1 MRKISGI
8 LVASA
13 LVASITLV
21 APAAYA
27 NETITGSGASYS
39 NSMHQTCI
47 AGYSAASTNKVTYTS
62 TGSGTGKT
70 QFAAGTTQFGG
81 SDSLYTSDAP
91 ANFTYV
97 PLIGGP
103 IAIIFNVKNVKTLNL
118 TPKLIDGIFLGK
130 ITKWNDPKIK
140 AVNAAV
146 ASKLPNAT
154 IQVTYRSDGSGT
166 TNNFG
171 NYMKQTVGGNWK
183 AADAW
188 ADASGST
195 LGTGGNKGSG
205 VITTVTGLANSIG
218 YVDLAETL
226 TAGLPFAA
234 VQNAAGQYLK
244 PTVSASNKFITANSA
259 GVADNGQL
267 VFNYKLKVAGGYNLS
282 LVSYGLAP
290 TKSTVAS
297 KGAAVKD
304 YFTYFV
310 NTCAPKEA
318 AKTGYVAISGKLKT
332 KAIELI
338 AKIK

>member
-27 NETITGSGASYS
+27 NETITGSGSSYM
-39 NSMHQTCI
+39 NSMQQTCI

-62 TGSGTGKT
+62 KGSGTGKT
-70 QFAAGTTQFGG
+70 EFANGSTQFGG
-81 SDSLYTSDAP
+81 SDSLYSSDQP

-97 PLIGGP
+97 PLVGGP
-103 IAIIFNVKNVKTLNL
+103 IAIVFNVPGVKTLNL
-118 TPKLIDGIFLGK
+118 TPKLLDGIFTAK
-130 ITKWNDPKIK
+130 ITKWNDAKIK

-146 ASKLPNAT
+146 ASKLPNKA
-154 IQVTYRSDGSGT
+154 IQVVFRSDTSGT

-171 NYMKQTVGGNWK
+171 NYMKQTVGGSWK

-195 LGTGGNKGSG
+195 KGTGASKNSG
-205 VITTVTGLANSIG
+205 IVTTVKGLANSIS
-218 YVDLAETL
+218 YADLADVM
-226 TAGLPFAA
+226 TAGLSYASL
-234 VQNAAGQYLK
+234 QNGAGQYIK
-244 PTVSASNKFITANSA
+244 PTVSASAKFLGASTLSS
-259 GVADNGQL
+259 NGEV
-267 VFNYKLKVAGGYNLS
+267 VFDYKKKVTGGYNLT
-282 LVSYGLAP
+282 LVAYGMAP
-290 TKSTVAS
+290 TKSAFAS
-297 KGAAVKD
+297 KAAAVKD
-304 YFTYFV
+304 YFTYFI

-318 AKTGYVAISGKLKT
+318 AKTGYVAVSGKLKT
-332 KAIELI
+332 KALELI

>member
-13 LVASITLV
+13 LVASIALV

-47 AGYSAASTNKVTYTS
+47 AGYSAASTNKVTYAS
-62 TGSGTGKT
+62 KGSGTGKT
-70 QFAAGTTQFGG
+70 EFANGTTQFGG
-81 SDSLYTSDAP
+81 SDSLYSSDAP

-97 PLIGGP
+97 PMIGGP
-103 IAIIFNVKNVKTLNL
+103 IAIVFNVQGVKSLNL
-118 TPKLIDGIFLGK
+118 TPKLLDGIFTGT
-130 ITKWNDPKIK
+130 IAKWNDAKIK

-146 ASKLPNAT
+146 ASKLPNKA
-154 IQVTYRSDGSGT
+154 IQVVFRSDNSGT

-171 NYMKQTVGGNWK
+171 NYMKQTVGGKWK

-195 LGTGGNKGSG
+195 KGTGASKNSG
-205 VITTVTGLANSIG
+205 IVTTVSGLANSIS
-218 YVDLAETL
+218 YADLADVM
-226 TAGLPFAA
+226 TAGLSYAS
-234 VQNAAGQYLK
+234 VQNGAGQYVK
-244 PTVSASNKFITANSA
+244 PTVSASAKFLAANNVSS
-259 GVADNGQL
+259 NGEV
-267 VFNYKLKVAGGYNLS
+267 VFAYKKKVTGGYNLT
-282 LVSYGLAP
+282 LVSYGMAP
-290 TKSTVAS
+290 TKSPFAS
-297 KGAAVKD
+297 KAAAVKD
-304 YFTYFV
+304 YFTYFI
-310 NTCAPKEA
+310 NTCAPKQA

-332 KAIELI
+332 KALELV

>member
-21 APAAYA
+21 APSAYA
-27 NETITGSGASYS
+27 AETITGSGASYS

-47 AGYSAASTNKVTYTS
+47 AGYTTHTVTYAS
-62 TGSGTGKT
+62 KGSGTGKT
-70 QFAAGTTQFGG
+70 EFANGSTIFGG
-81 SDSLYTSDAP
+81 SDSLYSSDAP

-97 PLIGGP
+97 PMIGGP
-103 IAIIFNVKNVKTLNL
+103 IAIVYNIKGVKSLNL
-118 TPKLIDGIFLGK
+118 TPKLLSDIFTGK
-130 ITKWNDPKIK
+130 VKKWNAAPIK
-140 AVNAAV
+140 AVNTAV
-146 ASKLPNAT
+146 AAKLPNKA
-154 IQVTYRSDGSGT
+154 IQVVFRSDTSGT

-171 NYMKQTVGGNWK
+171 NYMKQTVGGSWK

-195 LGTGGNKGSG
+195 LGTGASKNSG
-205 VITTVTGLANSIG
+205 IVTTVSGLANSIS
-218 YVDLAETL
+218 YADLADVMTAKL
-226 TAGLPFAA
+226 TYASVRNG
-234 VQNAAGQYLK
+234 AGQYIK
-244 PTVSASNKFITANSA
+244 PTVAASGRFLAANT
-259 GVADNGQL
+259 VATNGEV
-267 VFNYKLKVAGGYNLS
+267 VFDYKKKVAGGYNLT

-290 TKSTVAS
+290 TKSSNANAA
-297 KGAAVKD
+297 KAGAVKD

-318 AKTGYVAISGKLKT
+318 AKIGYVAISGKLKA

>member
-8 LVASA
+8 LAASA

-39 NSMHQTCI
+39 NPMHQTCI
-47 AGYSAASTNKVTYTS
+47 AGYSAASTNKVTYAS
-62 TGSGTGKT
+62 KGSGTGKT
-70 QFAAGTTQFGG
+70 EFANGTTQFGG
-81 SDSLYTSDAP
+81 SDSLYSSDAP

-103 IAIIFNVKNVKTLNL
+103 VAIVFNVKGVKNVNL
-118 TPKLIDGIFLGK
+118 TPKLLDGIFKGT
-130 ITKWNDPKIK
+130 ITKWNAAAIK
-140 AVNAAV
+140 KVNAAV

-154 IQVTYRSDGSGT
+154 IQIVFRSGNSGT

-171 NYMKQTVGGNWK
+171 NYMKQTVGGSWK

-195 LGTGGNKGSG
+195 TGTGAGTSSV
-205 VITTVTGLANSIG
+205 VITTVKGLANSIG
-218 YVDLAETL
+218 YVDLADAL
-226 TAGLPFAA
+226 TAGLNFAA
-234 VQNAAGQYLK
+234 VQNAAGQYVK
-244 PTVSASNKFITANSA
+244 PSVAASARFLASQTVST
-259 GVADNGQL
+259 NGEV
-267 VFNYKLKVAGGYNLS
+267 VFDYKKKVTGGYNLS
-282 LVSYGLAP
+282 LIAYGMAP
-290 TKSTVAS
+290 TKSQSAT

-304 YFTYFV
+304 YFTYFI
-310 NTCAPKEA
+310 NTCAPAQA
-318 AKTGYVAISGKLKT
+318 AKVGYVAVSGKLKT
-332 KAIELI
+332 KALELV

>member
-21 APAAYA
+21 APAANAA

-70 QFAAGTTQFGG
+70 QFANGSTQYGS
-81 SDSLYTSDAP
+81 SDSLYSSDAP

-103 IAIIFNVKNVKTLNL
+103 IAIVFNISGVKTLNL
-118 TPKLIDGIFLGK
+118 TPKLLDGIFTAK
-130 ITKWNDPKIK
+130 ITKWNDAKIK

-146 ASKLPNAT
+146 ASKLPNKD
-154 IQVTYRSDGSGT
+154 IQVVFRSDTSGT

-171 NYMKQTVGGNWK
+171 NYMKQTVGGSWK

-195 LGTGGNKGSG
+195 KGTGASKNSG
-205 VITTVTGLANSIG
+205 IVTTVSGLANSIS
-218 YVDLAETL
+218 YADLADVM
-226 TAGLPFAA
+226 TAGLSYAS
-234 VQNAAGQYLK
+234 VQNGAGQYIK
-244 PTVSASNKFITANSA
+244 PTVSASSKFLAANPVST
-259 GVADNGQL
+259 NGEV
-267 VFNYKLKVAGGYNLS
+267 VFDYKKKVTGGYNLS
-282 LVSYGLAP
+282 LISYGLAP
-290 TKSTVAS
+290 TKSAFAS
-297 KGAAVKD
+297 KAAAVKD
-304 YFTYFV
+304 YFTYFLS
-310 NTCAPKEA
+310 TCAPKEA
-318 AKTGYVAISGKLKT
+318 AKTGYVAVSGKLKA
-332 KAIELI
+332 KALELV

>member
-27 NETITGSGASYS
+27 NETIMGSGASYS

-47 AGYSAASTNKVTYTS
+47 AGYSAASTDSVTYTS

-70 QFAAGTTQFGG
+70 QFAAGSTQFG
-81 SDSLYTSDAP
+81 STDSLYSSGAP

-103 IAIIFNVKNVKTLNL
+103 IAIVYNVSGVKTLNL
-118 TPKLIDGIFLGK
+118 TPKLISEIFTGT
-130 ITKWNDPKIK
+130 ITVWNDAKIK
-140 AVNAAV
+140 AVNSAV
-146 ASKLPNAT
+146 ASKLPSSA
-154 IQVTYRSDGSGT
+154 IQVVYRSDNSGT
-166 TNNFG
+166 TNNLG
-171 NYMKQTVGGNWK
+171 EYMKQTAGGSWK

-195 LGTGGNKGSG
+195 KGTGASKNSG
-205 VITTVTGLANSIG
+205 IVTTVKGLANSIS
-218 YVDLAETL
+218 YADLADVM
-226 TAGLPFAA
+226 TAGLSYAS
-234 VQNAAGQYLK
+234 VKNGAGQFIK
-244 PTVSASNKFITANSA
+244 PTVSASARFLAANPI
-259 GVADNGQL
+259 GTLGDVK
-267 VFNYKLKVAGGYNLS
+267 FNYIQGVTGGYNLT

-290 TKSTVAS
+290 TKSTNAN

-304 YFTYFV
+304 YFTYFL

-318 AKTGYVAISGKLKT
+318 AKTGYVAISGTLKT
-332 KAIELI
+332 KALQLV